1 MKKTLLIV
9 TLYIISLPV
18 AKCQEKLSADVQA
31 VQNTIIQM
39 FEALSN
45 RDSVSLKTYCTSDI
59 LLFEY
64 GSTWNLDTLINKA
77 IRKNRAADFKRINI
91 ISFIDTKVDKHVA
104 WATYNNQAE
113 ITQNGVQ
120 RKIKWIETVILVR
133 ENKKWKIK
141 VLHSTFLK
149 GS

>member
-1 MKKTLLIV
+1 MKKILLIV
-9 TLYIISLPV
+9 TLYVISISV
-18 AKCQEKLSADVQA
+18 AKSQEKLSSDQQA
-31 VQNTIIQM
+31 VQSTIIQM
-39 FEALSN
+39 FESLSN

-64 GSTWNLDTLINKA
+64 GRTWNLDTLINKA
-77 IRKNRAADFKRINI
+77 IRKNRAADFKRINTI
-91 ISFIDTKVDKHVA
+91 RFIDTKVDKNVA
-104 WATYNNQAE
+104 WASYNNQAE
-113 ITQNGVQ
+113 IFQNGAQ

-141 VLHSTFLK
+141 VLHSTLLK